1 MIWFVVV
8 VFGSNLATL
17 YERLVA
23 STIFWSSQLYNYV
36 THHIKFQNVFK
47 ELLIFVISIS
57 FQKANKGISG
67 EVWCFFDLSHVHGP
81 GRVPWLHV
89 YAMYKCH
96 EYNHWV
102 F

>member
-8 VFGSNLATL
+8 VFGSSNLATL

-57 FQKANKGISG
+57 FQKANKDISG
-67 EVWCFFDLSHVHGP
+67 EVWCFFDRLHVHAP

-89 YAMYKCH
+89 YAR
-96 EYNHWV
+96 
-102 F
+102 